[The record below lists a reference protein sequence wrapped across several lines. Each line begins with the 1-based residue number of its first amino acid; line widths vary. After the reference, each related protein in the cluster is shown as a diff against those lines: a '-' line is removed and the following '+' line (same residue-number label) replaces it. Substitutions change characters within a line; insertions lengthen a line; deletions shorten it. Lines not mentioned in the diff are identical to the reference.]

1 MSTKTRIC
9 LGFLLIFVI
18 ELPVLIYLV
27 PWFRSMALKW
37 SLEAA
42 GQYEFAGMVAGSAF
56 GAIALLV
63 GAVSLVSISADTKRF
78 RRWREA
84 GYMWFWAGAV
94 VLCVLHFGAAFIF
107 GLAMFFIQAPS
118 ADAVNLS
125 VLLLASGA
133 ISLLLVAMPM
143 VALALRSDSDLY

>member
-1 MSTKTRIC
+1 M
-9 LGFLLIFVI
+9 
-18 ELPVLIYLV
+18 
-27 PWFRSMALKW
+27 
-37 SLEAA
+37 
-42 GQYEFAGMVAGSAF
+42 
-56 GAIALLV
+56 
-63 GAVSLVSISADTKRF
+63 SLVSISADTKRF

-125 VLLLASGA
+125 LLASGA